1 VIVAGLSDYDCAS
14 CRFAWSL
21 AGWVYHAGELRHSG
35 GPPSHHMPAIVLA
48 MQVARPK
55 DADKDKDKE
64 NSKT

>member
-1 VIVAGLSDYDCAS
+1 
-14 CRFAWSL
+14 
-21 AGWVYHAGELRHSG
+21 
-35 GPPSHHMPAIVLA
+35 MPAIVLA